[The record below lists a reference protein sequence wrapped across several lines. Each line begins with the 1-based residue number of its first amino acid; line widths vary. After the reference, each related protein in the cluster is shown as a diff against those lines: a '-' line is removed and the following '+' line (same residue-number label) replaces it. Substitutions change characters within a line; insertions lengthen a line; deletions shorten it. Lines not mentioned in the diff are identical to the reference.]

1 MADTNTGPNNCDLM
15 VRNAYVITM
24 NPEREV
30 FACGAVAIQGNNIV
44 AAGPQSEVL
53 ERYRARREIDARGA
67 VVHPGFVDGHYHI
80 GVHLSRG
87 ALSDDPSKPPR
98 GDGKAPSTFARWFN
112 ALTDE
117 DELVSTQL
125 AATEML
131 RCGITC
137 FMEAGTALEPDAVA
151 AGAETAGIRALVSDP
166 YLWDVVGVEQSA
178 SEIKRA
184 PADTERC
191 LRILGDELGRNKD
204 PNALVQGHIALYGIG
219 SVSDELQLAA
229 KQMADEQG
237 VVVAQH
243 IAFLPGDTEA
253 EDKRLGRHA
262 VCHLHDLGVL
272 GANTTLVHANVLRDD
287 EVEPVVSTN
296 TAIVWHPAN
305 YMFYSVATNI
315 GYRLSELNKRGV
327 PMGFGTDVAK
337 SWGFG
342 EGPFV
347 AYLLARNTGDY
358 LSADNLLEMMT
369 VGGARAVGLSDRVG
383 SLEVGK
389 RADMVMRNPDLP
401 ESQPGFD
408 PVQDMMLVSRSRSVD
423 TVICNGD
430 IVIQGGR
437 STRLD
442 EHSLAVR
449 ARRTAIRLA
458 GVVGL
463 EPPRPLTLRSN
474 P

>member
-1 MADTNTGPNNCDLM
+1 MTIPAN
-15 VRNAYVITM
+15 
-24 NPEREV
+24 
-30 FACGAVAIQGNNIV
+30 
-44 AAGPQSEVL
+44 
-53 ERYRARREIDARGA
+53 
-67 VVHPGFVDGHYHI
+67 
-80 GVHLSRG
+80 
-87 ALSDDPSKPPR
+87 PR
-98 GDGKAPSTFARWFN
+98 GGGGDNGGPSTFARWFN

-117 DELVSTQL
+117 DELVSTLL

-166 YLWDVVGVEQSA
+166 YLWDVVGIEQSA

-191 LRILGDELGRNKD
+191 LRVLGKELQRNKN
-204 PNALVQGHIALYGIG
+204 PHALVQGHIALYGIG
-219 SVSDELQLAA
+219 SVSDQLQLAA
-229 KQMADEQG
+229 KLMADEHG

-243 IAFLPGDTEA
+243 IAFLPGDADA

-287 EVEPVVSTN
+287 EVEPLVDAN
-296 TAIVWHPAN
+296 AAIVWHPAN
-305 YMFYSVATNI
+305 YMFYSVATTI

-347 AYLLARNTGDY
+347 AYLLTRHTGDY

-369 VGGARAVGLSDRVG
+369 VGGARAVGLSNRIG

-389 RADMVMRNPDLP
+389 RADIVMRNPDLP

-423 TVICNGD
+423 TVICDGD
-430 IVIQGGR
+430 IVVQRGR

-442 EHSLAVR
+442 ESSLAER
-449 ARRTAIRLA
+449 ARRTAHRLSS
-458 GVVGL
+458 VVGL
-463 EPPRPLTLRSN
+463 EPPRRLTLR
-474 P
+474 PRP